1 MRIALCLHGLV
12 GSKSSKYGGKDN
24 INIEIPYKFLR
35 KNLLNSNKNKF
46 DIFLHSQS
54 YEEKKRLLR
63 LYKPKLYKIEKQ
75 KNFDFSKNHPHLK
88 NLKFLKFKMYF
99 EKLFG
104 KDVTEKKILYLIRKA
119 FASYSRWYSFG
130 QSINLKRKY
139 EKLKKFKYD
148 LVFITRY
155 DLIIKRKFKLETFNK
170 SKLTVSNHNTIPAP
184 KNDYKVKARK
194 NNITKEKGISDLW
207 FASSSK
213 NMDKFANLYKKIT
226 SYPLSVHFSSYYHSQ
241 HINLDLDFRYY
252 RYFDF
257 ELLRRMNKSK
267 E

>member
-1 MRIALCLHGLV
+1 MKIALCLHGLV
-12 GSKSSKYGGKDN
+12 GSQSSKYGGNDI
-24 INIEIPYKFLR
+24 INIDITYKFLK
-35 KNLLNSNKNKF
+35 KNLLNSKKNKF
-46 DIFLHSQS
+46 DIFLHTQS
-54 YEEKKRLLR
+54 YEEKKKLLK

-88 NLKFLKFKMYF
+88 NLKLLKLKMYL

-104 KDVTEKKILYLIRKA
+104 KDVSEKKIVYLIKKA
-119 FASYSRWYSFG
+119 FACYSRWYSFG

-139 EKLKKFKYD
+139 EKLKKFRYD

-155 DLIIKRKFKLETFNK
+155 DLIIKKKFKLETFDK
-170 SKLTVSNHNTIPAP
+170 SKLTVSNHNIIPGP

-213 NMDKFANLYKKIT
+213 NMDKFANLYKRIT
-226 SYPLSVHFSSYYHSQ
+226 SYPLSNHFSSYYHSK
-241 HINLDLDFRYY
+241 HTNLDLDFRYY

>member
-88 NLKFLKFKMYF
+88 NLKLLKFKMYF
-99 EKLFG
+99 ERLFG
-104 KDVTEKKILYLIRKA
+104 KDDTEKKIVYLTKKA
-119 FASYSRWYSFG
+119 YASYSRWYSFG

-139 EKLKKFKYD
+139 EKLKKFRYD

-170 SKLTVSNHNTIPAP
+170 FKLTVSNHNTIPAP

-213 NMDKFANLYKKIT
+213 NMDKFANLYKKIS

-267 E
+267 Q